1 MNKFLDYQI
10 IQTGNYILKAG
21 HLFNLCIFLIA
32 VIIVLALIKKAIYR
46 STRIDLP
53 KKFSINRLVQ
63 YIVVILAF
71 LFSLRIL
78 GFDITVLLAGSAA
91 LLVGLGFGMQHLF
104 NDFLSGIILLL
115 DGTIKVGDII
125 EVNNMIFRV
134 ERINFR
140 TTRMIGRDEN
150 YVIMPNS
157 ELTGNRVVN
166 WTYERIAS
174 RFKISVGLDYSTDPA
189 LIEPLLKKAALS
201 HPKVL
206 KEPGPFVR
214 FEDFGDSALLFSLFF
229 YTEEIFRVES
239 IKSNIRMKML
249 ELLRENGIQIPFP
262 QRVVHMRPPS
272 A

>member
-1 MNKFLDYQI
+1 MNDLLNYQLL
-10 IQTGNYILKAG
+10 QSGNYVLKTG
-21 HLFNLCIFLIA
+21 HLFNLGIFLIS
-32 VIIVLALIKKAIYR
+32 VVIVLTLIKKAIYR
-46 STRIDLP
+46 STKIDLP

-63 YIVVILAF
+63 YIVAMLSL
-71 LFSLRIL
+71 LFGLRIL

-134 ERINFR
+134 EKINFR

-166 WTYERIAS
+166 WTYENIAS
-174 RFKISVGLDYSTDPA
+174 RFKISVGLDYSTNPA
-189 LIEPLLKKAALS
+189 MVEPLLKKAALS

-206 KEPGPFVR
+206 TEPAPFVR
-214 FEDFGDSALLFSLFF
+214 FEDFGDSALHFSLFF
-229 YTEEIFRVES
+229 YTEEISRVES
-239 IKSNIRMKML
+239 IKSTIRKEIL
-249 ELLRENGIQIPFP
+249 KTLRENGIQIPFP
-262 QRVVHMRPPS
+262 QRVVHLRPLS
-272 A
+272 E